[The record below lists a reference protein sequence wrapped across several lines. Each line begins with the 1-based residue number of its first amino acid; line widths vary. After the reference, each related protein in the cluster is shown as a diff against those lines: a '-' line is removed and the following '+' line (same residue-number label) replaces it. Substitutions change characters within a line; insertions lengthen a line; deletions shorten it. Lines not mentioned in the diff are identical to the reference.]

1 MPRPELNRQTTPGD
15 FLSFYWLK
23 DELIRFLRAQGLSAT
38 GSKAELT
45 NRISRFLETG
55 TVENNAPRKTA
66 KRTDMPATLT
76 RQSMIGPGWRC
87 SQELRAF
94 FEREIGPHFHFDG
107 VMRDFIHNGVGKT
120 LQEAIE
126 TWEAEQRNPR
136 QEKPIA
142 PQFEYN
148 RHVREYFK
156 AHPSAPLAEAIQDW
170 KSKKQDQR
178 STKYEIRKELP

>member
-1 MPRPELNRQTTPGD
+1 
-15 FLSFYWLK
+15 
-23 DELIRFLRAQGLSAT
+23 
-38 GSKAELT
+38 
-45 NRISRFLETG
+45 
-55 TVENNAPRKTA
+55 
-66 KRTDMPATLT
+66 
-76 RQSMIGPGWRC
+76 
-87 SQELRAF
+87 
-94 FEREIGPHFHFDG
+94 

-126 TWEAEQRNPR
+126 TWEAEQCNPR

-156 AHPSAPLAEAIQDW
+156 AHPGAPLAEAIQDW

-178 STKYEIRKELP
+178 STKYERNSHEPDR